1 MAEKPSVIQ
10 IWIAAARPRTLPLAL
25 SVVAAGNAAAALADP
40 CSFSWP
46 VCIFSLLTTALLQ
59 LLSNFA
65 NDLGDAEKGTD
76 NASRIGPERAVQSGR
91 ISADQMRKIVICFAG
106 LSLFSGL
113 ILLYL
118 SYARIGTIL
127 LGVFLGAG
135 LLSIA
140 AAITYT
146 MGKSAYGYKALGDP
160 AVFVFFGLI
169 GVCGSGFL
177 QHPEI
182 TPLMGFLAVLFG
194 ALSTAVLNL
203 NNMRDRAEDLK
214 HGKITIAGKLGPQRA
229 VFYHYALILLAFL
242 SLSSAVYAA
251 GPEWISLMFLV
262 PAGMYILHGFIVS
275 RIRVPKDYDQL
286 LPQLAMI
293 ALLSSLMWVLLASWR
308 AIHTLCPGPV
318 SL

>member
-1 MAEKPSVIQ
+1 MAEKPEGIQ

-25 SVVAAGNAAAALADP
+25 SVVAAGNAASALENP
-40 CSFSWP
+40 CDFSWS
-46 VCIFSLLTTALLQ
+46 VCFFTLLTTGLLQ

-76 NASRIGPERAVQSGR
+76 NASRIGPERAVQSGK
-91 ISADQMRKIVICFAG
+91 ISAAQMRKAVILFAA
-106 LSLFSGL
+106 LSLMSGL
-113 ILLYL
+113 VLLYL
-118 SYARIGTIL
+118 SFAKLGAIL
-127 LGVFLGAG
+127 FGAFLGAG

-160 AVFVFFGLI
+160 AVFLFFGLI

-177 QHPEI
+177 QYPQI

-194 ALSTAVLNL
+194 ALSTGVLNL

-229 VFYHYALILLAFL
+229 VVYHSALMLLSVL
-242 SLSSAVYAA
+242 SLASAVYAA
-251 GPEWISLMFLV
+251 GPEWMSLIFLV
-262 PAGMYILHGFIVS
+262 PVNMFVLHAFVVG

-286 LPQLAMI
+286 LPQLAML
-293 ALLSSLMWVLLASWR
+293 ALLSSLMWVLMAVWR

-318 SL
+318 AL